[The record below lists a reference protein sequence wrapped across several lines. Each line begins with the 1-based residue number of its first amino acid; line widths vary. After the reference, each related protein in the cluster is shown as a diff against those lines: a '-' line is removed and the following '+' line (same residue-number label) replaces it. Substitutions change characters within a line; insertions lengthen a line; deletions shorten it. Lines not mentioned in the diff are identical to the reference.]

1 MRISDWVSDV
11 CSADLRRDWS
21 AHAASGAKRPAATA
35 RPRRKPWPSS
45 TRRRGG
51 SLDAEASHLRPP
63 HEPNHYHWR
72 RIVMIGSNRPFA
84 LVLAMTA
91 VLTPL
96 SAKAQHTQHG
106 STGAVSGSLNEP
118 HATRAY
124 RAAHA
129 KMHGDMDVAFR
140 SEEHTSDLQSR
151 MRLSYAVFCL
161 TKKGNA
167 NGRLPS
173 TKADIE
179 CT

>member
-1 MRISDWVSDV
+1 MIRRPPRSTRTDTLFPYTTLFRSLNHATPAISASTRK
-11 CSADLRRDWS
+11 RRDWS
-21 AHAASGAKRPAATA
+21 SHAASGAKRPAATA

-118 HATRAY
+118 PA
-124 RAAHA
+124 
-129 KMHGDMDVAFR
+129 R
-140 SEEHTSDLQSR
+140 SE
-151 MRLSYAVFCL
+151 
-161 TKKGNA
+161 
-167 NGRLPS
+167 
-173 TKADIE
+173 
-179 CT
+179 